1 MPVSLWRSRHAADA
15 VDVPESHRLHPSS
28 LESSDMKIR
37 PVLQPVPQP
46 PVVDGLA
53 LILAWSYD
61 RLDQVAVLQK
71 LRSRIAKLIEAGTCE
86 RAYLGKSRYRENF
99 RILLGGGS
107 KALVQIGAVDSVR
120 QKGGIRIECNPS
132 KFADGDAQQIHHV
145 MRGLIG
151 RHEYNELMRRPLLNV
166 VHFAVDIY
174 HAALTRMLVRYDNA
188 QRMSMM
194 AKRVGKG
201 GFIEGYNFGSVRS
214 DYETT
219 AYNKQQ
225 ELVHAAIMAIAQ
237 SGSSGFTDDP
247 LKANKIK
254 QLKRVLGGPEIVRVE
269 VRGKKMR
276 GLPLWKLSQQT
287 NRFARFHFA
296 DLSACGA
303 DLDPLTEKSFLAMCR
318 QDGVKA
324 ALGAFE
330 HTEHARK
337 VHAFWR
343 SRQAT
348 WWQPE
353 ELWQQAC
360 DALRETRMFPP
371 EAFESPDCQAEQPQ
385 QKRRRFR

>member
-1 MPVSLWRSRHAADA
+1 
-15 VDVPESHRLHPSS
+15 
-28 LESSDMKIR
+28 MKIR

-201 GFIEGYNFGSVRS
+201 GFIEGYNFGSVSS

>member
-1 MPVSLWRSRHAADA
+1 
-15 VDVPESHRLHPSS
+15 
-28 LESSDMKIR
+28 MKIR
-37 PVLQPVPQP
+37 SGSQPTPQP

-53 LILAWSYD
+53 FILAWSYD

-71 LRSRIAKLIEAGTCE
+71 LRSRINKLIESGVCE
-86 RAYLGKSRYRENF
+86 RAYLGKSRYLENF
-99 RILLGGGS
+99 RILLGGGG

-120 QKGGIRIECNPS
+120 QKGGIRIECNPA
-132 KFADGDAQQIHHV
+132 KFADGDAQKIHRV

-151 RHEYNELMRRPLLNV
+151 PREYNDLMRRPLLNV
-166 VHFAVDIY
+166 IHFAVDIY

-188 QRMSMM
+188 QRMGMM

-201 GFIEGYNFGSVRS
+201 AFIEGYNFGSVRS

-247 LKANKIK
+247 LKANKIR

-276 GLPLWKLSQQT
+276 GLPLWKLPQQT

-296 DLSACGA
+296 DLSASGA

-324 ALGAFE
+324 ALDAFK
-330 HTEHARK
+330 HTEYARK

-343 SRQAT
+343 SRQAA
-348 WWQPE
+348 WWKPE
-353 ELWQQAC
+353 ELWPQAC
-360 DALRETRMFPP
+360 DALRETGMFPP
-371 EAFESPDCQAEQPQ
+371 EAFESPDSHSEQPQ
-385 QKRRRFR
+385 KKRRRLR

>member
-1 MPVSLWRSRHAADA
+1 
-15 VDVPESHRLHPSS
+15 
-28 LESSDMKIR
+28 MKIR
-37 PVLQPVPQP
+37 PVVLQPSPQP

-53 LILAWSYD
+53 FILAWYVD
-61 RLDQVAVLQK
+61 RLDQDAVLQK
-71 LRSRIAKLIEAGTCE
+71 LRSRINKLIESGICE

-99 RILLGGGS
+99 RILLGGGG
-107 KALVQIGAVDSVR
+107 KALVQIGAVDTVR
-120 QKGGIRIECNPS
+120 QKGGIRIECNPA
-132 KFADGDAQQIHHV
+132 KFADGDAQQFHRV

-151 RHEYNELMRRPLLNV
+151 RREYNELMRRPLLNV
-166 VHFAVDIY
+166 FHAAVDIH
-174 HAALTRMLVRYDNA
+174 HAALNRMLVRYDNG
-188 QRMSMM
+188 QRMSVM

-201 GFIEGYNFGSVRS
+201 GFIEGYNFGSVSS

-219 AYNKQQ
+219 AYNKRQ
-225 ELVHAAIMAIAQ
+225 ELVHAAILAIAQ
-237 SGSSGFTDDP
+237 SGSSGFNDDP

-296 DLSACGA
+296 DLSDGGTE
-303 DLDPLTEKSFLAMCR
+303 LDPLTEKSFLAMCR

-324 ALGAFE
+324 ALEAFN

-343 SRQAT
+343 SHQAA
-348 WWQPE
+348 WWKPE

-360 DALRETRMFPP
+360 DALRDTGMSPP
-371 EAFESPDCQAEQPQ
+371 EAFEPPDSQVEQPYK
-385 QKRRRFR
+385 KRRRVR

>member
-1 MPVSLWRSRHAADA
+1 
-15 VDVPESHRLHPSS
+15 
-28 LESSDMKIR
+28 MKIR
-37 PVLQPVPQP
+37 PGSQSTPQP
-46 PVVDGLA
+46 PAVDGLA
-53 LILAWSYD
+53 FILAWSYD
-61 RLDQVAVLQK
+61 RLDQDTVLQK
-71 LRSRIAKLIEAGTCE
+71 LRSSINKLIESGACE
-86 RAYLGKSRYRENF
+86 RAYFGKSRYRENF
-99 RILLGGGS
+99 NILLAGGS
-107 KALVQIGAVDSVR
+107 KALVQIGAVDTVR
-120 QKGGIRIECNPS
+120 QKGGIRIECNPA
-132 KFADGDAQQIHHV
+132 KFADGDAQQIHRV

-151 RHEYNELMRRPLLNV
+151 RREYNELMRRPLLNV

-225 ELVHAAIMAIAQ
+225 ELVHAAILAIAQ
-237 SGSSGFTDDP
+237 SSSSGFNDDP
-247 LKANKIK
+247 LKSNKIK
-254 QLKRVLGGPEIVRVE
+254 QLKRVLEGPEIVRVE

-276 GLPLWKLSQQT
+276 GLPLWKLPQQT

-296 DLSACGA
+296 DLSVAGI
-303 DLDPLTEKSFLAMCR
+303 DLDPLIEKAFLAMCR

-324 ALGAFE
+324 ALDAFK

-343 SRQAT
+343 SHQAT
-348 WWQPE
+348 WWKPG
-353 ELWQQAC
+353 ELWLQAC

-371 EAFESPDCQAEQPQ
+371 EAFESPDSHAEKQPV
-385 QKRRRFR
+385 KRRRAR

>member
-1 MPVSLWRSRHAADA
+1 M
-15 VDVPESHRLHPSS
+15 
-28 LESSDMKIR
+28 
-37 PVLQPVPQP
+37 
-46 PVVDGLA
+46 
-53 LILAWSYD
+53 
-61 RLDQVAVLQK
+61 
-71 LRSRIAKLIEAGTCE
+71 
-86 RAYLGKSRYRENF
+86 
-99 RILLGGGS
+99 
-107 KALVQIGAVDSVR
+107 QIGAVDSVR
-120 QKGGIRIECNPS
+120 QKGSIRIECNPA
-132 KFADGDAQQIHHV
+132 KFADGDAQQIHRV
-145 MRGLIG
+145 VRGLIG
-151 RHEYNELMRRPLLNV
+151 RREYNELMRRPLLNV

-371 EAFESPDCQAEQPQ
+371 EAFESPDCQAEQPL